1 MRNNVKP
8 IFPVTDELL
17 ELIDLLDR
25 VSEIDQTQFVPQTM
39 NVLNKVYAQGIVAGY
54 QKAREKNDYENKVRR
69 GEKGERN
76 RDRY

>member
-25 VSEIDQTQFVPQTM
+25 ITEIDKDQFVPHTM
-39 NVLNKVYAQGIVAGY
+39 NVLNKVYAQGIIAGY
-54 QKAREKNDYENKVRR
+54 QKARVKNNHENNLRR

-76 RDRY
+76 